1 MLIIILKSLENKM
14 FVVVYASSGE
24 HWKLKAQ
31 ISWLK
36 DIISTYVATFDD
48 SKLFRLQ
55 LYKITKAGLIWAIK

>member
-1 MLIIILKSLENKM
+1 M
-14 FVVVYASSGE
+14 FVVVYVSSGE